1 MKRNPPSIPRDGR
14 HRYDVRV
21 YYEDTDAG
29 GVAYHASYLRFAE
42 RARTEAL
49 RDAGIPHAEL
59 LERFTLMFV
68 VRRIEVD
75 YLRPARLD
83 EFAHRGNRAARRGRC
98 DRDVAPGRVWAGRV
112 VCRVDGASRL
122 REAGGGKAGP
132 SAATL
137 AGGPCGY
144 VRSRAGQGVAV
155 DRAVDAA
162 NLATPGVDLS
172 LWGLF
177 MEADIVV
184 KIVMLGLL
192 AASVWVWA
200 VVFEKWSSLRK
211 VNREAD
217 GFEDRFWSGGSLED
231 LFENEAAHPSHP
243 MAAVFGSAMGE
254 WRRSVRVAGAD
265 ISRSSVRERI
275 DRAITVTV
283 QREMDR
289 LERWMIFLASVGA
302 TAPFIGLFGT
312 VWGIMHSFSAIAA
325 MHNTNLAV
333 VAPGIAEALFA
344 TAIGLVAAIPAV
356 LAYNKISNDLARF
369 AARLEGFGAEFSAIL
384 SRQSEERA

>member
-1 MKRNPPSIPRDGR
+1 
-14 HRYDVRV
+14 
-21 YYEDTDAG
+21 
-29 GVAYHASYLRFAE
+29 
-42 RARTEAL
+42 
-49 RDAGIPHAEL
+49 
-59 LERFTLMFV
+59 
-68 VRRIEVD
+68 
-75 YLRPARLD
+75 
-83 EFAHRGNRAARRGRC
+83 
-98 DRDVAPGRVWAGRV
+98 
-112 VCRVDGASRL
+112 
-122 REAGGGKAGP
+122 
-132 SAATL
+132 
-137 AGGPCGY
+137 
-144 VRSRAGQGVAV
+144 V

-162 NLATPGVDLS
+162 NMATPTVDLS

-184 KIVMLGLL
+184 KIVMIGLL

-231 LFENEAAHPSHP
+231 LFEQEAATPGHP
-243 MAAVFGSAMGE
+243 MAAVFGAAMGE

-265 ISRSSVRERI
+265 IS

>member
-1 MKRNPPSIPRDGR
+1 
-14 HRYDVRV
+14 
-21 YYEDTDAG
+21 
-29 GVAYHASYLRFAE
+29 
-42 RARTEAL
+42 
-49 RDAGIPHAEL
+49 
-59 LERFTLMFV
+59 
-68 VRRIEVD
+68 
-75 YLRPARLD
+75 
-83 EFAHRGNRAARRGRC
+83 
-98 DRDVAPGRVWAGRV
+98 
-112 VCRVDGASRL
+112 
-122 REAGGGKAGP
+122 
-132 SAATL
+132 
-137 AGGPCGY
+137 
-144 VRSRAGQGVAV
+144 V

-162 NLATPGVDLS
+162 NLATSGVDLT

-177 MEADIVV
+177 LEADIVV
-184 KIVMLGLL
+184 KVVMLGLL

-231 LFENEAAHPSHP
+231 LFEHEAATPGHP
-243 MAAVFGSAMGE
+243 MAAVFGAAMGE

-369 AARLEGFGAEFSAIL
+369 ATRLAGFGAEFSAIL